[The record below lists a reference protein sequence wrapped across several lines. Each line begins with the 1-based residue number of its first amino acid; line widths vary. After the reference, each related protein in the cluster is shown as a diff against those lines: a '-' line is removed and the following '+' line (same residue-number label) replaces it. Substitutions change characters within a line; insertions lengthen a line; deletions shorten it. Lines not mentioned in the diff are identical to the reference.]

1 MGKTSMDLEKYNNIR
16 DRALKSSD
24 PDEVA
29 KIMDEMEPWDYPALG
44 LYELVMHLR
53 AALYKNIAH
62 MFLGIELTF
71 GSEDVEI
78 VGEITDRLKANLDEK
93 GNILPEIDED
103 IKNMLTWLASLEGEL
118 DIYEPKRSSRII
130 KRYIDYAGGML
141 CEIYIKQLGFEWA
154 LSNDADIYVLKNG
167 NIEIAE
173 PSDCVLKQLL
183 WNQQHNISS
192 IYERF
197 RKAVKDQNNK

>member
-1 MGKTSMDLEKYNNIR
+1 MDLEKYNNIR
-16 DRALKSSD
+16 DRALKSGD

-71 GSEDVEI
+71 GSEDVKI
-78 VGEITDRLKANLDEK
+78 VGEITDRLKENLDEK

-103 IKNMLTWLASLEGEL
+103 IKNMLTWLASLEG
-118 DIYEPKRSSRII
+118 
-130 KRYIDYAGGML
+130 
-141 CEIYIKQLGFEWA
+141 
-154 LSNDADIYVLKNG
+154 
-167 NIEIAE
+167 
-173 PSDCVLKQLL
+173 
-183 WNQQHNISS
+183 
-192 IYERF
+192 
-197 RKAVKDQNNK
+197 

>member
-1 MGKTSMDLEKYNNIR
+1 MNLEKYNNIR

-71 GSEDVEI
+71 GSEDVKI
-78 VGEITDRLKANLDEK
+78 VGEITKHADMACILRGRNGYLRTKAFF
-93 GNILPEIDED
+93 
-103 IKNMLTWLASLEGEL
+103 T
-118 DIYEPKRSSRII
+118 
-130 KRYIDYAGGML
+130 
-141 CEIYIKQLGFEWA
+141 
-154 LSNDADIYVLKNG
+154 
-167 NIEIAE
+167 
-173 PSDCVLKQLL
+173 
-183 WNQQHNISS
+183 HH
-192 IYERF
+192 
-197 RKAVKDQNNK
+197 

>member
-1 MGKTSMDLEKYNNIR
+1 MDLEKYNNIR
-16 DRALKSSD
+16 DRALKSGD

-71 GSEDVEI
+71 GSEDVKI
-78 VGEITDRLKANLDEK
+78 VGEITDRLKENLDEK

-103 IKNMLTWLASLEGEL
+103 IKNMLTWLASLEGEM

-130 KRYIDYAGGML
+130 KKYIDYAGGML

-154 LSNDADIYVLKNG
+154 LSDDADIYVLKDG

-173 PSDCVLKQLL
+173 PSD
-183 WNQQHNISS
+183 
-192 IYERF
+192 
-197 RKAVKDQNNK
+197 